1 MQAKTIVN
9 RYWGKKIHISETRLF
24 QPGCW
29 DFSNSSIHIADVL
42 GRCWSS
48 SLASSQER
56 LKLLLSTLSQ
66 AAEPLAPLA
75 GLYALRLGTRAE
87 DENGRRLGA
96 GAERRGFSL
105 VWDLFC
111 VAGGLTYHQ
120 QRIGR
125 VFCRG
130 PRFFSPTRQEGV
142 VRFDVGIRVCDAS
155 TPRPHPVS
163 RQSSS
168 PVRQVSRQ
176 SSSPVDPAES
186 ELLASGSRPVS
197 RQSCSP
203 VDPAEYPTRAAHQW
217 IPPSIPP
224 ERLTSGSRRVFR

>member
-1 MQAKTIVN
+1 M
-9 RYWGKKIHISETRLF
+9 
-24 QPGCW
+24 
-29 DFSNSSIHIADVL
+29 
-42 GRCWSS
+42 
-48 SLASSQER
+48 ASSQER

-75 GLYALRLGTRAE
+75 GLYALRLGTWAE

-130 PRFFSPTRQEGV
+130 PRFFCLFQRIGCMSALGSPMCDPGVQIQTTNPNGTRHMGV
-142 VRFDVGIRVCDAS
+142 VVKN
-155 TPRPHPVS
+155 
-163 RQSSS
+163 
-168 PVRQVSRQ
+168 
-176 SSSPVDPAES
+176 
-186 ELLASGSRPVS
+186 
-197 RQSCSP
+197 
-203 VDPAEYPTRAAHQW
+203 RATTKWFA
-217 IPPSIPP
+217 
-224 ERLTSGSRRVFR
+224 LVNGNKD